1 MRLTP
6 AAVLPPRCRVLCSS
20 VFFEASTEDAK
31 GAGTLTISMYES
43 GASMGS
49 WLHWNAMSA
58 DTAHRLNASLNRRR
72 DTQKRLQRQVRT
84 EVERDLQVVL
94 GDDLHGLLR
103 VDVVAVVVD
112 VPLHRAVGAHAV
124 VGAVQTPAGLVRC
137 SHT

>member
-1 MRLTP
+1 
-6 AAVLPPRCRVLCSS
+6 
-20 VFFEASTEDAK
+20 
-31 GAGTLTISMYES
+31 MYES
-43 GASMGS
+43 GASIGS